1 LVQGDSGSLLL
12 DAITITLG
20 EALALEV
27 DRRGYELQD
36 HPRST
41 LAAWSDRF
49 VADLQS
55 LFDAAAAWTLELI
68 QRH

>member
-1 LVQGDSGSLLL
+1 MQGDSGSLLL
-12 DAITITLG
+12 DGITVTLSP
-20 EALALEV
+20 ALSLV
-27 DRRGYELQD
+27 DHGARRELQD

-41 LAAWSDRF
+41 LAARSDWF

-55 LFDAAAAWTLELI
+55 LFDAAAGWTLELI